1 MGEVRYLPLA
11 YEAQPGN
18 TGMGGLRHRPL
29 HVEMKDRLRLASAV
43 LSQPPPAGIARAR
56 RAVAVQ
62 AVTDKIDVD
71 VFLARSVTMVRGLLR
86 IS

>member
-1 MGEVRYLPLA
+1 
-11 YEAQPGN
+11 
-18 TGMGGLRHRPL
+18 
-29 HVEMKDRLRLASAV
+29 MKDRLRLASAV
-43 LSQPPPAGIARAR
+43 LSQPPPAGIVRAR

-71 VFLARSVTMVRGLLR
+71 VFIARPVTMVRGLLR